1 MKAIQILYQLF
12 GKVSWKYRGAGL
24 LDGKLSYFSYTED
37 GKMRASFLDIGSGN
51 SKDIDLS
58 IKENVNKND
67 SEIDIDQFKVE

>member
-1 MKAIQILYQLF
+1 
-12 GKVSWKYRGAGL
+12 
-24 LDGKLSYFSYTED
+24 
-37 GKMRASFLDIGSGN
+37 MRASFLDIGSGN